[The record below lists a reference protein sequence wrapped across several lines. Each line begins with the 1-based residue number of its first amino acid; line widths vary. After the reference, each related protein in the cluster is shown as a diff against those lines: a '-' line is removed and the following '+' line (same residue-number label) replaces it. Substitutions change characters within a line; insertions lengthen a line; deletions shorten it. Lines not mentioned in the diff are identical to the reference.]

1 MNNTTIK
8 AVDCTHS
15 TLYNVTGIS
24 CLYQQTISVLH
35 SNLREAVR
43 EVVGSI
49 STIVSVA
56 GGSISLIVAGL
67 RLGSVDRKLKIV
79 GAQSML
85 VGVAI

>member
-1 MNNTTIK
+1 MIK

-15 TLYNVTGIS
+15 TLYNWTGIV
-24 CLYQQTISVLH
+24 CLYQQTISVLL

>member
-1 MNNTTIK
+1 M
-8 AVDCTHS
+8 
-15 TLYNVTGIS
+15 TGIS